1 MMMIHPMSPDLLI
14 RPEDEGKAESQ
25 NEQWIWEDL
34 SLYRGAEDAVLPS
47 SRVESL
53 HHTDV
58 PAVAPSSLDDFLD
71 KYPSAPDFILS
82 IPSSN
87 EHEHKLSL
95 PADMPTEQEKKNEE
109 EGSCAEST
117 VSDLTEMTYRA
128 ELMKQAI
135 NIEFE
140 KFRQQKKQQGVEAH
154 PHAIAAMFA
163 RTMSCPNIQKSMDS
177 FVNTT
182 SVKMKAEAR
191 QRHHLEGVVAAD
203 DATSDPTIQMRVDE
217 LFVEFGVRP
226 ARSVPYEL
234 SEENTTRTKSRPSN
248 EHGDVT
254 DHHLDS
260 IIQLKLQL
268 AQKQA
273 AYDLLSSKYVATLL
287 QKSEQQKLLAENSS
301 LKRENERLRAQLH
314 QAGTTSAAANQLKS
328 SFSLS
333 SGSSSPLL
341 ALPICSK
348 VGEIGLREMVRVP
361 DEFFNQL
368 AASFQKCATTRQH
381 AIKYLNNVDN

>member
-1 MMMIHPMSPDLLI
+1 MAQPLTP
-14 RPEDEGKAESQ
+14 
-25 NEQWIWEDL
+25 
-34 SLYRGAEDAVLPS
+34 SL
-47 SRVESL
+47 
-53 HHTDV
+53 
-58 PAVAPSSLDDFLD
+58 
-71 KYPSAPDFILS
+71 FIV
-82 IPSSN
+82 
-87 EHEHKLSL
+87 
-95 PADMPTEQEKKNEE
+95 T
-109 EGSCAEST
+109 ST
-117 VSDLTEMTYRA
+117 
-128 ELMKQAI
+128 KAI

-191 QRHHLEGVVAAD
+191 QRHHLEGVVVED

-248 EHGDVT
+248 KQGAVT

-273 AYDLLSSKYVATLL
+273 AYDELSSKYVAMVL
-287 QKSEQQKLLAENSS
+287 QKSDQQKLLAENSS
-301 LKRENERLRAQLH
+301 LKQENERLRAQLH

-333 SGSSSPLL
+333 SGSSRSKL
-341 ALPICSK
+341 ALSFFPCSQPARVDMKK
-348 VGEIGLREMVRVP
+348 VGATSPPVP
-361 DEFFNQL
+361 LQPSPSLTNLLQGWRNMR
-368 AASFQKCATTRQH
+368 STR
-381 AIKYLNNVDN
+381 D

>member
-1 MMMIHPMSPDLLI
+1 VAQPLTP
-14 RPEDEGKAESQ
+14 
-25 NEQWIWEDL
+25 
-34 SLYRGAEDAVLPS
+34 SL
-47 SRVESL
+47 
-53 HHTDV
+53 
-58 PAVAPSSLDDFLD
+58 
-71 KYPSAPDFILS
+71 FIV
-82 IPSSN
+82 
-87 EHEHKLSL
+87 
-95 PADMPTEQEKKNEE
+95 T
-109 EGSCAEST
+109 ST
-117 VSDLTEMTYRA
+117 
-128 ELMKQAI
+128 KAI

-191 QRHHLEGVVAAD
+191 QRHHLEGVVVED

-333 SGSSSPLL
+333 SGSSRSKL
-341 ALPICSK
+341 ALSFRQCSQPARVAVNK
-348 VGEIGLREMVRVP
+348 VDATSPPVP
-361 DEFFNQL
+361 LQPSPSLTNLLQGWRNRP
-368 AASFQKCATTRQH
+368 TRDG
-381 AIKYLNNVDN
+381 KSS

>member
-1 MMMIHPMSPDLLI
+1 MILSMKPDLLI
-14 RPEDEGKAESQ
+14 RRHKDEGRAGSQ
-25 NEQWIWEDL
+25 NEEWDDF
-34 SLYRGAEDAVLPS
+34 SLHQVGAAAAAVLPS
-47 SRVESL
+47 SRVEAL
-53 HHTDV
+53 HHTAV
-58 PAVAPSSLDDFLD
+58 PAEAASSLDDFLNT
-71 KYPSAPDFILS
+71 YPSALGFILS
-82 IPSSN
+82 IPISN

-95 PADMPTEQEKKNEE
+95 PADMPSENAQKNEE

-154 PHAIAAMFA
+154 PHAIAKMFA
-163 RTMSCPNIQKSMDS
+163 HTMSCPEIQKSMDS

-191 QRHHLEGVVAAD
+191 QRHHLEGAVVED

-234 SEENTTRTKSRPSN
+234 SEENTTRTISIPSN
-248 EHGDVT
+248 KQGAVT

-273 AYDLLSSKYVATLL
+273 AYDELSSKYVAMVL
-287 QKSEQQKLLAENSS
+287 QKSDQQKLLAENSS
-301 LKRENERLRAQLH
+301 LKQENERLRAQLH

-328 SFSLS
+328 SYSLLS
-333 SGSSSPLL
+333 PGSFKSKL
-341 ALPICSK
+341 ALSFFQYSQPARVDMKK
-348 VGEIGLREMVRVP
+348 VGATSTPVP
-361 DEFFNQL
+361 LQPSPSLTNLLQGWRNRR
-368 AASFQKCATTRQH
+368 STR
-381 AIKYLNNVDN
+381 D